1 MVAAIALT
9 TRNPAQA
16 NRAKPMEV
24 KRLRALKSV
33 NRRRRSTGIAIER
46 FSY

>member
-24 KRLRALKSV
+24 KRLRASMSV
-33 NRRRRSTGIAIER
+33 TRRRRSTGIAIAR